1 MALRGEGIF
10 SSFVHHMYLI
20 LCVCKIIIMKE
31 KKKKKKTKKVG
42 EMFLTTYL

>member
-1 MALRGEGIF
+1 MRGGGIF

-31 KKKKKKTKKVG
+31 KKKKKKKKVG